1 MRSSQSAAARRCTR
15 GIALHGQTPPAAP
28 PRLRVPI
35 TALCPH
41 EHPPSKPCA
50 WPKGNALQMNNRKPA
65 LLDAQTELHRAPK
78 LAASMPAL
86 HPGLSHHRWRS
97 TAPLSYSSFTL
108 PSLQHRQL
116 PGCALPH
123 HAVTWQR
130 IPQIKAFTFP
140 TVREQG
146 DRGQQYRHP
155 ALFPLLPSTKP
166 LPNSSRPPPP
176 HFNTNAAKLQNNTPL
191 QVKHEMKTQM
201 ASQSKHKYCK
211 LCFCHCKKKIKK
223 KSEHNKNE
231 HKR

>member
-1 MRSSQSAAARRCTR
+1 
-15 GIALHGQTPPAAP
+15 
-28 PRLRVPI
+28 
-35 TALCPH
+35 
-41 EHPPSKPCA
+41 
-50 WPKGNALQMNNRKPA
+50 MNNRKPA
-65 LLDAQTELHRAPK
+65 PLGAQTELHRAPK

-108 PSLQHRQL
+108 PSLQHRQS

-123 HAVTWQR
+123 HAVTRQR

-166 LPNSSRPPPP
+166 LPNSSHPPPPSP

-211 LCFCHCKKKIKK
+211 LCFCHCKKKLKK